1 MNISTNYNNLQQTA
15 VMARRNQVKSNNLQS
30 NIQSNYQQSQNVN
43 FTGMENLAKSLRKMM
58 LSKQAKKD
66 FKEMTG
72 WAADV
77 LGKDAQDVQKKLNG
91 NTKRKTDFYALMV
104 EKYNRTNFYAE
115 AGKKENPDL
124 VDKIFDVVEKPSDE
138 HFMFMDNINL
148 PFAETKTVFEKL
160 ENNPKK
166 INIAGTIYNDISG
179 IRVNNKD
186 VGNAE
191 RTNKI
196 FMDMINSPNREEYLA
211 NYKAYQPHIHHNA
224 EDKNVIKSL
233 DEKISAKSYDKNMA
247 NNANEINKMFLNIDE
262 VGKFSRAEL
271 TSHYSKEA
279 NELVK
284 TLDARIA
291 VRHGVS
297 NKDAD
302 SLAEIYKTT
311 TKDNAEARS
320 KFIESNYYFGAQR
333 DKYDENEISNI
344 GKVFKMMDEDSNMMK
359 FINKLNKNGRGFGK
373 AESYLKLAD
382 QVGTKTL
389 NKDAE
394 VIGETIGMNRYH
406 SYESVMEHYEQKPKS
421 IFGRAMDSL
430 KGLFKKKEEPVDN
443 NVYWTGEDL
452 AKIEKEAVKQDA
464 EKIAKLADKPVENIS
479 IKPAMVDS
487 TMTKAA
493 SVDTS
498 IAVKPQTEKRV
509 VKHRSFFKPYV
520 PKQPSAKKLVVIND
534 VNNIIENKLGKNV
547 YADQSKVYANKATKM
562 RLNMLPEIF
571 DSIKETRAA
580 ARKNGTFN
588 KRTTEKNEDALDL
601 YQRING
607 KNKRLVNYMLKVR
620 NEDGTRKY
628 TVKDIVNTLSET
640 SKTVRQEKMAAPKDK
655 PFRAKDEKAMYD
667 ILADEQIAKYGK
679 LHQAKSKKVNK

>member
-1 MNISTNYNNLQQTA
+1 MNISTNYNNLQQTTI
-15 VMARRNQVKSNNLQS
+15 MARKNQVKSNNLQS
-30 NIQSNYQQSQNVN
+30 NIQSNYQHSQNVS
-43 FTGMENLAKSLRKMM
+43 FTGMDNLAKSLRKMM
-58 LSKQAKKD
+58 LSKQAKKE

-77 LGKDAQDVQKKLNG
+77 LGKDAQEVQKKLNG

-115 AGKKENPDL
+115 VGKKENPEL
-124 VDKIFDVVEKPSDE
+124 VDKIFDIVEKPSDE
-138 HFMFMDNINL
+138 HFRFVDSINL

-179 IRVNNKD
+179 IRVNHRD
-186 VGNAE
+186 SGNTE
-191 RTNKI
+191 RTKRI

-211 NYKAYQPHIHHNA
+211 NYETYKPHIHHNA
-224 EDKNVIKSL
+224 EDKNVIKLL
-233 DEKISAKSYDKNMA
+233 DEKISAKSYDKKNA
-247 NNANEINKMFLNIDE
+247 NNVNEVNRLFTSLVE
-262 VGKFSRAEL
+262 VGKFNRAEL

-291 VRHGVS
+291 IRHGVS

-311 TKDNAEARS
+311 TKDNAVARG

-344 GKVFKMMDEDSNMMK
+344 GKVFKMMDEDPNMMK

-382 QVGTKTL
+382 QVGTKVL
-389 NKDAE
+389 NRDSD

-406 SYESVMEHYEQKPKS
+406 SYESVVEHYEQKPKS

-443 NVYWTGEDL
+443 NIYWTGEDL
-452 AKIEKEAVKQDA
+452 AKIEKVAAEQDA
-464 EKIAKLADKPVENIS
+464 EKMKKSVDNITENVS
-479 IKPAMVDS
+479 IKPAMID
-487 TMTKAA
+487 TMSKVA

-498 IAVKPQTEKRV
+498 VAVKPQVEKRV

-547 YADQSKVYANKATKM
+547 YADQSRVYANKATKM
-562 RLNMLPEIF
+562 RLSMLPEIF

-640 SKTVRQEKMAAPKDK
+640 SKTVRQEKMAAPKDR

>member
-15 VMARRNQVKSNNLQS
+15 IMARKNQVKSNNLQS
-30 NIQSNYQQSQNVN
+30 NIQSNYQHSQNVS
-43 FTGMENLAKSLRKMM
+43 FTGMDNLAKSLRKMM
-58 LSKQAKKD
+58 LSKQAKKE

-115 AGKKENPDL
+115 VGKKENPEL
-124 VDKIFDVVEKPSDE
+124 VDKIFDIVEKPSDE
-138 HFMFMDNINL
+138 HFRFVDSINL

-179 IRVNNKD
+179 IRVNHRD
-186 VGNAE
+186 SGNTE
-191 RTNKI
+191 RTKRI

-211 NYKAYQPHIHHNA
+211 NYETYKPHIHHNA
-224 EDKNVIKSL
+224 EDKNVIKLL
-233 DEKISAKSYDKNMA
+233 DEKISAKSYDKKNA
-247 NNANEINKMFLNIDE
+247 NNVNEVNRLFTSLVE
-262 VGKFSRAEL
+262 VGKFNRAEL

-291 VRHGVS
+291 IRHGVS

-311 TKDNAEARS
+311 TKDNAVARG

-344 GKVFKMMDEDSNMMK
+344 GKVFKMMDEDPNMMK

-382 QVGTKTL
+382 QVGTKVL
-389 NKDAE
+389 NRDAD

-406 SYESVMEHYEQKPKS
+406 SYESVVEHYEQKPKS

-443 NVYWTGEDL
+443 NIYWTGEDL
-452 AKIEKEAVKQDA
+452 AKIEKVAAEQDA
-464 EKIAKLADKPVENIS
+464 EKMKKSVDNITENVS
-479 IKPAMVDS
+479 IKPAMID
-487 TMTKAA
+487 TMSKVA

-498 IAVKPQTEKRV
+498 VAVKPQVEKRV

-547 YADQSKVYANKATKM
+547 YADQSRVYANKATKM
-562 RLNMLPEIF
+562 RLSMLPEIF

-640 SKTVRQEKMAAPKDK
+640 SKTVRQEKMAAPKDR

>member
-15 VMARRNQVKSNNLQS
+15 IMARKNQVKSNNLQS
-30 NIQSNYQQSQNVN
+30 NIQSNYQHSQNVS
-43 FTGMENLAKSLRKMM
+43 FTGMDNLAKSLRKMM
-58 LSKQAKKD
+58 LSKQAKKE

-115 AGKKENPDL
+115 VGKKENPEL
-124 VDKIFDVVEKPSDE
+124 VDKIFDIVEKPSDE
-138 HFMFMDNINL
+138 HFRFVDSINL

-179 IRVNNKD
+179 IRVNHRD
-186 VGNAE
+186 SGNTE
-191 RTNKI
+191 RTKRI

-211 NYKAYQPHIHHNA
+211 NYETYKPHIHHNA
-224 EDKNVIKSL
+224 EDKNVIKLL
-233 DEKISAKSYDKNMA
+233 DEKISAKSYDKKNA
-247 NNANEINKMFLNIDE
+247 NNVNEVNRLFTSLVE
-262 VGKFSRAEL
+262 VGKFNRAEL

-291 VRHGVS
+291 IRHGVS

-311 TKDNAEARS
+311 TKDNAVARG

-344 GKVFKMMDEDSNMMK
+344 GKVFKMMDEDPNMMK

-382 QVGTKTL
+382 QVGTKVL
-389 NKDAE
+389 NRDAD

-406 SYESVMEHYEQKPKS
+406 SYESVVEHYEQKPKS

-443 NVYWTGEDL
+443 NIYWTGEDL
-452 AKIEKEAVKQDA
+452 AKIEKVAAEQDA
-464 EKIAKLADKPVENIS
+464 EKMKKSVDNITENVS
-479 IKPAMVDS
+479 IKP
-487 TMTKAA
+487 TMIDTMSKVA

-498 IAVKPQTEKRV
+498 VAVKPQVEKRV

-547 YADQSKVYANKATKM
+547 YADQSRVYANKATKM
-562 RLNMLPEIF
+562 RLSMLPEIF

-588 KRTTEKNEDALDL
+588 KRTTEKNEDTLDL

-640 SKTVRQEKMAAPKDK
+640 SKTVRQEKMAAPKDR

>member
-15 VMARRNQVKSNNLQS
+15 IMARKNQVKSNNLQS
-30 NIQSNYQQSQNVN
+30 NIQLNYQHSQNVS
-43 FTGMENLAKSLRKMM
+43 FTGMDNLAKSLRKMM
-58 LSKQAKKD
+58 LSKQAKKE

-115 AGKKENPDL
+115 VGKKENPEL
-124 VDKIFDVVEKPSDE
+124 VDKIFDIVEKPSDE
-138 HFMFMDNINL
+138 HFRFVDSINL

-179 IRVNNKD
+179 IRVNHRD
-186 VGNAE
+186 SGNTE
-191 RTNKI
+191 RTKRI

-211 NYKAYQPHIHHNA
+211 NYETYKPHIHHNA
-224 EDKNVIKSL
+224 EDKNVIKLL
-233 DEKISAKSYDKNMA
+233 DEKISAKSYDKKNA
-247 NNANEINKMFLNIDE
+247 NNVNEVNRLFTSLVE
-262 VGKFSRAEL
+262 VGKFNRAEL

-291 VRHGVS
+291 IRHGVS

-311 TKDNAEARS
+311 TKDNAVARG

-344 GKVFKMMDEDSNMMK
+344 GKVFKMMDEDPNMMK

-382 QVGTKTL
+382 QVGTKVL
-389 NKDAE
+389 NRDAD

-406 SYESVMEHYEQKPKS
+406 SYESVVEHYEQKPKS

-443 NVYWTGEDL
+443 NIYWTGEDL
-452 AKIEKEAVKQDA
+452 AKIEKVAAEQDA
-464 EKIAKLADKPVENIS
+464 EKMKKSVDNITENVS
-479 IKPAMVDS
+479 IKPAMID
-487 TMTKAA
+487 TMSKVA

-498 IAVKPQTEKRV
+498 VAVKPQVEKRV

-547 YADQSKVYANKATKM
+547 YADQSRVYANKATKM
-562 RLNMLPEIF
+562 RLSMLPEIF

-640 SKTVRQEKMAAPKDK
+640 SKTVRQEKMAAPKDR

>member
-1 MNISTNYNNLQQTA
+1 MNISTNYNNFQQTA
-15 VMARRNQVKSNNLQS
+15 IMARKNQVKSNNLQS
-30 NIQSNYQQSQNVN
+30 NIQSNYQHSQNVS
-43 FTGMENLAKSLRKMM
+43 FTGMDNLAKSLRKMM
-58 LSKQAKKD
+58 LSKQAKKE

-72 WAADV
+72 WAANV

-115 AGKKENPDL
+115 VGKKENPEL
-124 VDKIFDVVEKPSDE
+124 VDKIFDIVEKPSDE
-138 HFMFMDNINL
+138 HFRFVDSINL

-179 IRVNNKD
+179 IRVNHRD
-186 VGNAE
+186 AGNTE
-191 RTNKI
+191 RTKRI

-211 NYKAYQPHIHHNA
+211 NYESYKPHIHHNA
-224 EDKNVIKSL
+224 EDKNVIKLL
-233 DEKISAKSYDKNMA
+233 DEKISAKSYDKKNA
-247 NNANEINKMFLNIDE
+247 NNINEVNRLFTSLVE
-262 VGKFSRAEL
+262 VGKFNRAEL
-271 TSHYSKEA
+271 TPHYSKEA

-291 VRHGVS
+291 IRHGVS

-311 TKDNAEARS
+311 TKDNAVARG

-344 GKVFKMMDEDSNMMK
+344 GKVFKMMDEDPNMMK

-382 QVGTKTL
+382 QVGTKVL
-389 NKDAE
+389 NRDAD
-394 VIGETIGMNRYH
+394 VIGETIRMNRYH
-406 SYESVMEHYEQKPKS
+406 SYESVVEHYEQKPKS

-443 NVYWTGEDL
+443 NIYWTGEDL
-452 AKIEKEAVKQDA
+452 AKMEKVAAEQDA
-464 EKIAKLADKPVENIS
+464 EKMKKSVDNITENVS
-479 IKPAMVDS
+479 IKP
-487 TMTKAA
+487 TMINTMSKVA

-498 IAVKPQTEKRV
+498 VAVKPQAEKRV

-547 YADQSKVYANKATKM
+547 YADQSRVYANKATKM
-562 RLNMLPEIF
+562 RLSMLPEIF

-640 SKTVRQEKMAAPKDK
+640 SKTVRQEKMAAPKDR

>member
-15 VMARRNQVKSNNLQS
+15 IMARKNQVKSNNLQS
-30 NIQSNYQQSQNVN
+30 SIQSNYQHSQNVS
-43 FTGMENLAKSLRKMM
+43 FTGMDNLAKSLRKMM
-58 LSKQAKKD
+58 LSKQAKKE

-115 AGKKENPDL
+115 VGKKENPEL
-124 VDKIFDVVEKPSDE
+124 VDKIFDIVEKPSDE
-138 HFMFMDNINL
+138 HFRFVDSINL

-179 IRVNNKD
+179 IRVNHRD
-186 VGNAE
+186 SGNTE
-191 RTNKI
+191 RTKRI

-211 NYKAYQPHIHHNA
+211 NYESYKPHIHHNA
-224 EDKNVIKSL
+224 EDKNVIKLL
-233 DEKISAKSYDKNMA
+233 DEKISAKSYDKKNA
-247 NNANEINKMFLNIDE
+247 NNVNEVNRLFTSLVE
-262 VGKFSRAEL
+262 VGKFNRAEL

-291 VRHGVS
+291 IRHGVS

-311 TKDNAEARS
+311 TKDNAAARG

-344 GKVFKMMDEDSNMMK
+344 GKVFKMMDEDPNMMK

-382 QVGTKTL
+382 QVGTKVL
-389 NKDAE
+389 NRDAD

-406 SYESVMEHYEQKPKS
+406 SYESVVEHYEQKPKS

-443 NVYWTGEDL
+443 NIYWTGEDL
-452 AKIEKEAVKQDA
+452 AKIEKVAAEQDA
-464 EKIAKLADKPVENIS
+464 EKMKKSVDNITENVS
-479 IKPAMVDS
+479 IKPAMID
-487 TMTKAA
+487 TMSKVA

-498 IAVKPQTEKRV
+498 VAVKPQVEKRV

-547 YADQSKVYANKATKM
+547 YADQSRVYANKATKM
-562 RLNMLPEIF
+562 RLSMLPEIF

-640 SKTVRQEKMAAPKDK
+640 SKTVRQEKMAAPKDR

>member
-1 MNISTNYNNLQQTA
+1 MNISTNYNNLQQTTI
-15 VMARRNQVKSNNLQS
+15 MARKNQVKSNNLQS
-30 NIQSNYQQSQNVN
+30 NIQSNYQHSQNVS
-43 FTGMENLAKSLRKMM
+43 FTGMDNLAKSLRKMM
-58 LSKQAKKD
+58 LSKQAKKE

-115 AGKKENPDL
+115 VGKKENPEL
-124 VDKIFDVVEKPSDE
+124 VDKIFDIVEKPSDE
-138 HFMFMDNINL
+138 HFRFVDSINL

-179 IRVNNKD
+179 IRVNHRD
-186 VGNAE
+186 SGNTE
-191 RTNKI
+191 RTKRI

-211 NYKAYQPHIHHNA
+211 NYETYKPHIHHNA
-224 EDKNVIKSL
+224 EDKNVIKLL
-233 DEKISAKSYDKNMA
+233 DEKISAKSYDKKNA
-247 NNANEINKMFLNIDE
+247 NNVNEVNRLFTSLVE
-262 VGKFSRAEL
+262 VGKFNRAEL

-291 VRHGVS
+291 IRHGVS

-311 TKDNAEARS
+311 TKDNAVARG

-344 GKVFKMMDEDSNMMK
+344 GKVFKMMDEDPNMMK

-382 QVGTKTL
+382 QVGTKVL
-389 NKDAE
+389 NRDAD

-406 SYESVMEHYEQKPKS
+406 SYESVVEHYEQKPKS

-443 NVYWTGEDL
+443 NIYWTGEDL
-452 AKIEKEAVKQDA
+452 AKIEKVAAEQDA
-464 EKIAKLADKPVENIS
+464 ETMKKSVDNITENVS
-479 IKPAMVDS
+479 IKPAMID
-487 TMTKAA
+487 TMSKVA

-498 IAVKPQTEKRV
+498 VAVKPQVEKRV

-547 YADQSKVYANKATKM
+547 YADQSRVYANKATKM
-562 RLNMLPEIF
+562 RLSMLPEIF

-640 SKTVRQEKMAAPKDK
+640 SKTVRQEKMAAPKDR

>member
-15 VMARRNQVKSNNLQS
+15 IMARKNQVKSNNLQS
-30 NIQSNYQQSQNVN
+30 NIQSNYQHSQNVS
-43 FTGMENLAKSLRKMM
+43 FTGMDNLAKSLRKMM
-58 LSKQAKKD
+58 LSKQAKKE

-115 AGKKENPDL
+115 VGKKENPEL
-124 VDKIFDVVEKPSDE
+124 VDKIFDIVEKPSDE
-138 HFMFMDNINL
+138 HFRFVDSINL

-179 IRVNNKD
+179 IRVNHRD
-186 VGNAE
+186 SGNTE
-191 RTNKI
+191 RTKRI

-211 NYKAYQPHIHHNA
+211 NYETYKPHIHHNA
-224 EDKNVIKSL
+224 EDKNVIKLL
-233 DEKISAKSYDKNMA
+233 DEKISAKSYDKKNA
-247 NNANEINKMFLNIDE
+247 NNVNEVNRLFTSLVE
-262 VGKFSRAEL
+262 VGKFNRAEL

-291 VRHGVS
+291 IRHGVS

-311 TKDNAEARS
+311 TKDNAVARG

-344 GKVFKMMDEDSNMMK
+344 GKVFKMMDEDPNMMK

-382 QVGTKTL
+382 QVGTKVL
-389 NKDAE
+389 NRDAD

-406 SYESVMEHYEQKPKS
+406 SYESVVEHYEQKPKS

-443 NVYWTGEDL
+443 NIYWTGEDL
-452 AKIEKEAVKQDA
+452 AKIEKVAAEQDA
-464 EKIAKLADKPVENIS
+464 EKMKKSVDNITENVS
-479 IKPAMVDS
+479 IKP
-487 TMTKAA
+487 TMIDTMSKVA

-498 IAVKPQTEKRV
+498 VAVKPQVEKRV

-547 YADQSKVYANKATKM
+547 YADQSRVYANKATKM
-562 RLNMLPEIF
+562 RLSMLPEIF

-640 SKTVRQEKMAAPKDK
+640 SKTVRQEKMAAPKDR

>member
-15 VMARRNQVKSNNLQS
+15 IMARKNQVKSNNLQS
-30 NIQSNYQQSQNVN
+30 NIQSNYQHSQNVS
-43 FTGMENLAKSLRKMM
+43 FTGMDNLAKSLRKMM
-58 LSKQAKKD
+58 LSKQAKKE

-77 LGKDAQDVQKKLNG
+77 LGKNAQDVQKKLNG

-115 AGKKENPDL
+115 VGKKENPEL
-124 VDKIFDVVEKPSDE
+124 VDKIFDIVEKPSDE
-138 HFMFMDNINL
+138 HFRFVDSINL

-179 IRVNNKD
+179 IRVNHRD
-186 VGNAE
+186 SGNTE
-191 RTNKI
+191 RTKRI

-211 NYKAYQPHIHHNA
+211 NYETYKPHIHHNA
-224 EDKNVIKSL
+224 EDNNVIKLL
-233 DEKISAKSYDKNMA
+233 DEKISAKSYDKKNA
-247 NNANEINKMFLNIDE
+247 NNVNEVNRLFTSLVE
-262 VGKFSRAEL
+262 VGKFNRAEL

-291 VRHGVS
+291 IRHGVS

-311 TKDNAEARS
+311 TKDNAVARG

-344 GKVFKMMDEDSNMMK
+344 GKVFKMMDEDPNMMK

-382 QVGTKTL
+382 QVGTKVL
-389 NKDAE
+389 NRDAD
-394 VIGETIGMNRYH
+394 VIGKTIGMNRYH
-406 SYESVMEHYEQKPKS
+406 SYESVVEHYEQKPKS

-443 NVYWTGEDL
+443 NIYWTGEDL
-452 AKIEKEAVKQDA
+452 AKIEKVAAEQDA
-464 EKIAKLADKPVENIS
+464 EKMKKSVDNITENVS
-479 IKPAMVDS
+479 IKPAMID
-487 TMTKAA
+487 TMSKVA

-498 IAVKPQTEKRV
+498 VAVKPQVEKRV

-547 YADQSKVYANKATKM
+547 YADQSRVYANKATKM
-562 RLNMLPEIF
+562 RLSMLPEIF

-640 SKTVRQEKMAAPKDK
+640 SKTVRQEKMAAPKDR

>member
-15 VMARRNQVKSNNLQS
+15 IMARKNQVKSNNLQS
-30 NIQSNYQQSQNVN
+30 NIQSNYQHSQNVS
-43 FTGMENLAKSLRKMM
+43 FTGMDNLAKSLRKMM
-58 LSKQAKKD
+58 LSKQAKKE

-115 AGKKENPDL
+115 VGKKENPEL
-124 VDKIFDVVEKPSDE
+124 VDKIFDIVEKPSDE
-138 HFMFMDNINL
+138 HFRFVDSINL

-179 IRVNNKD
+179 IRVNHRD
-186 VGNAE
+186 SGNTE
-191 RTNKI
+191 RTKRI

-211 NYKAYQPHIHHNA
+211 NYETYKPHIHHNA
-224 EDKNVIKSL
+224 EDKNVIKLL
-233 DEKISAKSYDKNMA
+233 DEKISAKSYDKKNA
-247 NNANEINKMFLNIDE
+247 NNVNEVNRLFTSLVE
-262 VGKFSRAEL
+262 VGKFNRAEL

-291 VRHGVS
+291 IRHGVS

-311 TKDNAEARS
+311 TKDNAVARG

-344 GKVFKMMDEDSNMMK
+344 GKVFKMMDEDPNMMK

-382 QVGTKTL
+382 QVGTKVL
-389 NKDAE
+389 NRDAD

-406 SYESVMEHYEQKPKS
+406 SYESVVEHYEQKPKS

-443 NVYWTGEDL
+443 NIYWTGEDL
-452 AKIEKEAVKQDA
+452 AKMEKVAAEQDA
-464 EKIAKLADKPVENIS
+464 EKMKKSVDNITENVS
-479 IKPAMVDS
+479 IKPAMID
-487 TMTKAA
+487 TMSKVA

-498 IAVKPQTEKRV
+498 VVKPQVEKRV

-547 YADQSKVYANKATKM
+547 YADQSRVYANKATKM
-562 RLNMLPEIF
+562 RLSMLPEIF

-640 SKTVRQEKMAAPKDK
+640 SKTVRQEKMATPKDR

>member
-1 MNISTNYNNLQQTA
+1 MNISTNYNNFQQTA
-15 VMARRNQVKSNNLQS
+15 IMARKNQVKSNNLQS
-30 NIQSNYQQSQNVN
+30 NIQSNYQHSQNVS
-43 FTGMENLAKSLRKMM
+43 FTGMDNLAKSLRKMM
-58 LSKQAKKD
+58 LSKQAKKE

-72 WAADV
+72 WAANV

-115 AGKKENPDL
+115 VGKKENPEL
-124 VDKIFDVVEKPSDE
+124 VDKIFDIVEKPSDE
-138 HFMFMDNINL
+138 HFRFVDSINL

-179 IRVNNKD
+179 IRVNHRD
-186 VGNAE
+186 AGNTE
-191 RTNKI
+191 RTKRI

-211 NYKAYQPHIHHNA
+211 NYESYKPHIHHNA
-224 EDKNVIKSL
+224 EDKNVIKLL
-233 DEKISAKSYDKNMA
+233 DEKISAKSYDKKNA
-247 NNANEINKMFLNIDE
+247 NNINEVNRLFTSLVE
-262 VGKFSRAEL
+262 VGKFNRAEL

-291 VRHGVS
+291 IRHGVS

-311 TKDNAEARS
+311 TKDNAVARG

-344 GKVFKMMDEDSNMMK
+344 GKVFKMMDEDPNMMK

-382 QVGTKTL
+382 QVGTKVL
-389 NKDAE
+389 NRDAD

-406 SYESVMEHYEQKPKS
+406 SYESVVEHYEQKPKS

-443 NVYWTGEDL
+443 NIYWTGEDL
-452 AKIEKEAVKQDA
+452 AKMEKVAAEQDA
-464 EKIAKLADKPVENIS
+464 EKMKKSVDNITENVS
-479 IKPAMVDS
+479 IKP
-487 TMTKAA
+487 TMIDTMSKVA

-498 IAVKPQTEKRV
+498 VVKPQVEKRV

-547 YADQSKVYANKATKM
+547 YADQSRVYANKATKM
-562 RLNMLPEIF
+562 RLSMLPEIF

-640 SKTVRQEKMAAPKDK
+640 SKTVRQEKMAAPKDR

>member
-15 VMARRNQVKSNNLQS
+15 IMARKNQVKSNNLQS
-30 NIQSNYQQSQNVN
+30 NIQSNYQHSQNVS
-43 FTGMENLAKSLRKMM
+43 FTGMDNLAKSLRKMM
-58 LSKQAKKD
+58 LSKQAKKE

-115 AGKKENPDL
+115 VGKKENPEL
-124 VDKIFDVVEKPSDE
+124 VDKIFDIVEKPSDE
-138 HFMFMDNINL
+138 HFRFVDSINL

-179 IRVNNKD
+179 IRVNHRD
-186 VGNAE
+186 SGNTE
-191 RTNKI
+191 RTKRI

-211 NYKAYQPHIHHNA
+211 NYETYKPHIHHNA
-224 EDKNVIKSL
+224 EDKNVIKLL
-233 DEKISAKSYDKNMA
+233 DEKISAKSYDKKNA
-247 NNANEINKMFLNIDE
+247 NNVNEVNRLFTSLVE
-262 VGKFSRAEL
+262 VGKFNRAEL

-291 VRHGVS
+291 IRHGVS

-311 TKDNAEARS
+311 TKDNAVARG

-344 GKVFKMMDEDSNMMK
+344 GKVFKMMDEDPNMMK

-382 QVGTKTL
+382 QVGTKVL
-389 NKDAE
+389 NRDAD
-394 VIGETIGMNRYH
+394 VIGKTIGMNRYH
-406 SYESVMEHYEQKPKS
+406 SYESVVEHYEQKPKS

-443 NVYWTGEDL
+443 NIYWTGEDL
-452 AKIEKEAVKQDA
+452 AKIEKVAAEQDA
-464 EKIAKLADKPVENIS
+464 EKMKKSVDNITENVS
-479 IKPAMVDS
+479 IKPAMID
-487 TMTKAA
+487 TMSKVA

-498 IAVKPQTEKRV
+498 VAVKPQVEKRV

-547 YADQSKVYANKATKM
+547 YADQSRVYANKATKM
-562 RLNMLPEIF
+562 RLSMLPEIF

-640 SKTVRQEKMAAPKDK
+640 SKTVRQEKMAAPKDR

>member
-1 MNISTNYNNLQQTA
+1 MNISTNYNNFQQTA
-15 VMARRNQVKSNNLQS
+15 IMARKNQVKSNNLQS
-30 NIQSNYQQSQNVN
+30 NIQSNYQHSQNVS
-43 FTGMENLAKSLRKMM
+43 FTGMDNLAKSLRKMM
-58 LSKQAKKD
+58 LSKQAKKE

-115 AGKKENPDL
+115 VGKKENPEL
-124 VDKIFDVVEKPSDE
+124 VDKIFDIVEKPSDE
-138 HFMFMDNINL
+138 HFRFVDSINL

-179 IRVNNKD
+179 IRVNHRD
-186 VGNAE
+186 AGNTE
-191 RTNKI
+191 RTKRI

-211 NYKAYQPHIHHNA
+211 NYESYKPHIHHNA
-224 EDKNVIKSL
+224 EDENVIKLL
-233 DEKISAKSYDKNMA
+233 DEKISAKSYDKKNA
-247 NNANEINKMFLNIDE
+247 NNINEVNRLFTSLVE
-262 VGKFSRAEL
+262 VGKFNRAEL

-291 VRHGVS
+291 IRHGVS

-311 TKDNAEARS
+311 TKDNAVARG

-344 GKVFKMMDEDSNMMK
+344 GKVFKMMDEDPNMMK

-382 QVGTKTL
+382 QVGTKVL
-389 NKDAE
+389 NRDAD

-406 SYESVMEHYEQKPKS
+406 SYESVVEHYEQKPKS

-443 NVYWTGEDL
+443 NIYWTGEDL
-452 AKIEKEAVKQDA
+452 AKMEKVAAEQDA
-464 EKIAKLADKPVENIS
+464 EKMKKSVDSITENVS
-479 IKPAMVDS
+479 IKP
-487 TMTKAA
+487 TMIDTMSKVA

-498 IAVKPQTEKRV
+498 VVKPQVEKRV

-547 YADQSKVYANKATKM
+547 YADQSRVYANKATKM
-562 RLNMLPEIF
+562 RLSMLPEIF

-640 SKTVRQEKMAAPKDK
+640 SKTVRQEKMAAPKDR

>member
-1 MNISTNYNNLQQTA
+1 MNISTNYNNLQQTTI
-15 VMARRNQVKSNNLQS
+15 MARKNQVKSNNLQS
-30 NIQSNYQQSQNVN
+30 NIQSNYQHSQNVS
-43 FTGMENLAKSLRKMM
+43 FTGMDNLAKSLRKMM
-58 LSKQAKKD
+58 LSKQAKKE

-115 AGKKENPDL
+115 VGKKENPEL
-124 VDKIFDVVEKPSDE
+124 VDKIFDIVEKPSDE
-138 HFMFMDNINL
+138 HFRFVDSINL

-179 IRVNNKD
+179 IRVNHRD
-186 VGNAE
+186 SGNTE
-191 RTNKI
+191 RTKRI

-211 NYKAYQPHIHHNA
+211 NYETYKPHIHHNA
-224 EDKNVIKSL
+224 EDKNVIKLL
-233 DEKISAKSYDKNMA
+233 DEKISAKSYDKKNA
-247 NNANEINKMFLNIDE
+247 NNVNEVNRLFTSLVE
-262 VGKFSRAEL
+262 VGKFNRAEL

-291 VRHGVS
+291 IRHGVS

-311 TKDNAEARS
+311 TKDNAVARG

-344 GKVFKMMDEDSNMMK
+344 GKVFKMMDEDPNMMK

-382 QVGTKTL
+382 QVGTKVL
-389 NKDAE
+389 NRDAD
-394 VIGETIGMNRYH
+394 VIEETIRMNRYH
-406 SYESVMEHYEQKPKS
+406 SYESVVEHYEQKPKS

-443 NVYWTGEDL
+443 NIYWTGEDL
-452 AKIEKEAVKQDA
+452 AKMEKVAAEQDA
-464 EKIAKLADKPVENIS
+464 EKMKKSVDNITENVS
-479 IKPAMVDS
+479 IKP
-487 TMTKAA
+487 TMIDTMSKVA

-498 IAVKPQTEKRV
+498 VVKPQVEKRV

-547 YADQSKVYANKATKM
+547 YADQSRVYANKATKM
-562 RLNMLPEIF
+562 RLSMLPEIF

-640 SKTVRQEKMAAPKDK
+640 SKTVRQEKMAAPKDR

>member
-1 MNISTNYNNLQQTA
+1 MNISTNYNNLQQTTI
-15 VMARRNQVKSNNLQS
+15 MARKNQVKSNNLQS
-30 NIQSNYQQSQNVN
+30 NIQSNYQHSQNVS
-43 FTGMENLAKSLRKMM
+43 FTGMDNLAKSLRKMM
-58 LSKQAKKD
+58 LSKQAKKE

-77 LGKDAQDVQKKLNG
+77 LGKDAQEVQKKLNG

-115 AGKKENPDL
+115 VGKKENPEL
-124 VDKIFDVVEKPSDE
+124 VDKIFDIVEKPSDE
-138 HFMFMDNINL
+138 HFRFVDSINL

-179 IRVNNKD
+179 IRVNHRD
-186 VGNAE
+186 SGNTE
-191 RTNKI
+191 RTKRI

-211 NYKAYQPHIHHNA
+211 NYETYKPHIHHNA
-224 EDKNVIKSL
+224 EDKNVIKLL
-233 DEKISAKSYDKNMA
+233 DEKISAKSYDKKNA
-247 NNANEINKMFLNIDE
+247 NNVNEVNRLFTSLVE
-262 VGKFSRAEL
+262 VGKFNRAEL

-291 VRHGVS
+291 IRHGVS

-311 TKDNAEARS
+311 TKDNAVARG

-344 GKVFKMMDEDSNMMK
+344 GKVFKMMDEDPNMMK
-359 FINKLNKNGRGFGK
+359 FVNKLNKNGRGFGK

-382 QVGTKTL
+382 QVGTKVL
-389 NKDAE
+389 NRDAD

-406 SYESVMEHYEQKPKS
+406 SYESVVEHYEQKPKS

-443 NVYWTGEDL
+443 NIYWTGEDL
-452 AKIEKEAVKQDA
+452 AKIEKVAAEQDA
-464 EKIAKLADKPVENIS
+464 EKMKKSVDNITENIS
-479 IKPAMVDS
+479 IKPAIID
-487 TMTKAA
+487 TMSKVA

-498 IAVKPQTEKRV
+498 VAVKPQVEKRV

-547 YADQSKVYANKATKM
+547 YADQSRVYANKATKM
-562 RLNMLPEIF
+562 RLSMLPEIF

-640 SKTVRQEKMAAPKDK
+640 SKTVRQEKMAAPKDR

>member
-1 MNISTNYNNLQQTA
+1 MNISTNYNNFQQTA
-15 VMARRNQVKSNNLQS
+15 IMARKNQVKSNNLQS
-30 NIQSNYQQSQNVN
+30 NIQSNYQHSQNVS
-43 FTGMENLAKSLRKMM
+43 FTGMDNLAKSLRKMM
-58 LSKQAKKD
+58 LSKQAKKE

-115 AGKKENPDL
+115 VGKKENPEL
-124 VDKIFDVVEKPSDE
+124 VDKIFDIVEKPSDE
-138 HFMFMDNINL
+138 HFRFVDSINL

-179 IRVNNKD
+179 IRVNHRD
-186 VGNAE
+186 AGNTE
-191 RTNKI
+191 RTKRI

-211 NYKAYQPHIHHNA
+211 NYESYKPHIHHNA
-224 EDKNVIKSL
+224 EDKNVIKLL
-233 DEKISAKSYDKNMA
+233 DEKISAKSYDKKNA
-247 NNANEINKMFLNIDE
+247 NNINEVNRLFTNLVE
-262 VGKFSRAEL
+262 VGKFNRAEL
-271 TSHYSKEA
+271 TPHYSKEA

-291 VRHGVS
+291 IRHGVS

-311 TKDNAEARS
+311 TKDNAVARG

-344 GKVFKMMDEDSNMMK
+344 GKVFKMMDEDPNMMK

-382 QVGTKTL
+382 QVGTKVL
-389 NKDAE
+389 NRDAD

-406 SYESVMEHYEQKPKS
+406 SYESVVEHYEQKPKS

-443 NVYWTGEDL
+443 NIYWTGEDL
-452 AKIEKEAVKQDA
+452 AKMEKVAAEQDA
-464 EKIAKLADKPVENIS
+464 EKMKKSVDNITENDS
-479 IKPAMVDS
+479 IKP
-487 TMTKAA
+487 TMINTMSKVA

-498 IAVKPQTEKRV
+498 VVKPQVEKRV

-547 YADQSKVYANKATKM
+547 YADQSRVYANKATKM
-562 RLNMLPEIF
+562 RLSMLPEIF

-640 SKTVRQEKMAAPKDK
+640 SKTVRQEKMAAPKDR

>member
-1 MNISTNYNNLQQTA
+1 MNISTNYNNFQQTA
-15 VMARRNQVKSNNLQS
+15 IMARKNQVKSNNLQS
-30 NIQSNYQQSQNVN
+30 NIQSNYQHSQNVS
-43 FTGMENLAKSLRKMM
+43 FTGMDNLAKSLRKMM
-58 LSKQAKKD
+58 LSKQAKKE

-115 AGKKENPDL
+115 VGKKENPEL
-124 VDKIFDVVEKPSDE
+124 VDKIFDIVEKPSDE
-138 HFMFMDNINL
+138 HFRFVDSINL

-179 IRVNNKD
+179 IRVNHKD
-186 VGNAE
+186 AGNTE
-191 RTNKI
+191 RTKRI

-211 NYKAYQPHIHHNA
+211 NYESYKPHIHHNA
-224 EDKNVIKSL
+224 EDKNVIKLL
-233 DEKISAKSYDKNMA
+233 DEKISAKSYDKKNA
-247 NNANEINKMFLNIDE
+247 NNINEVNRLFTSLVE
-262 VGKFSRAEL
+262 VGKFNRAEL

-291 VRHGVS
+291 IRHGVS

-311 TKDNAEARS
+311 TKDNAVARG

-344 GKVFKMMDEDSNMMK
+344 GKVFKMMDEDPNMMK

-382 QVGTKTL
+382 QVGTKVL
-389 NKDAE
+389 NRDAD

-406 SYESVMEHYEQKPKS
+406 SYESVVEHYEQKPKS

-443 NVYWTGEDL
+443 NIYWTGEDL
-452 AKIEKEAVKQDA
+452 AKMEKVAAEQDA
-464 EKIAKLADKPVENIS
+464 EKMKKSVDSITENVS
-479 IKPAMVDS
+479 IKP
-487 TMTKAA
+487 TMIDTMSKVA

-498 IAVKPQTEKRV
+498 VVVKPQVEKRV

-547 YADQSKVYANKATKM
+547 YADQSRVYANKATKM
-562 RLNMLPEIF
+562 RLSMLPEIF

-640 SKTVRQEKMAAPKDK
+640 SKTVRQEKMAAPKDR

-679 LHQAKSKKVNK
+679 LHQAKSKKANK

>member
-15 VMARRNQVKSNNLQS
+15 IMARKNQVKSNNLQS
-30 NIQSNYQQSQNVN
+30 NIQSNYQHSQNVS
-43 FTGMENLAKSLRKMM
+43 FTGMDNLAKSLRKMM
-58 LSKQAKKD
+58 LSKQAKKE

-115 AGKKENPDL
+115 VGKKENPEL
-124 VDKIFDVVEKPSDE
+124 VDKIFDIVEKPSDE
-138 HFMFMDNINL
+138 HFRFVDSINL

-179 IRVNNKD
+179 IRVNHRD
-186 VGNAE
+186 SGNTE
-191 RTNKI
+191 RTKRI

-211 NYKAYQPHIHHNA
+211 NYETYKPHIHHNA
-224 EDKNVIKSL
+224 EDKNVIKLL
-233 DEKISAKSYDKNMA
+233 DEKISAKSYDKKNA
-247 NNANEINKMFLNIDE
+247 NNVNEVNRLFTSLVE
-262 VGKFSRAEL
+262 VGKFNRAEL

-291 VRHGVS
+291 IRHGVS

-311 TKDNAEARS
+311 TKDNAVARG

-344 GKVFKMMDEDSNMMK
+344 GKVFKMMDEDPNMMK

-382 QVGTKTL
+382 QVGTKVL
-389 NKDAE
+389 NRDAD

-406 SYESVMEHYEQKPKS
+406 SYESVVEHYEQKPKS

-443 NVYWTGEDL
+443 NIYWTGEDL
-452 AKIEKEAVKQDA
+452 AKIEKVAAEQDA
-464 EKIAKLADKPVENIS
+464 EKMKKSVDNITENIS
-479 IKPAMVDS
+479 IKPAIID
-487 TMTKAA
+487 TMSKVA

-498 IAVKPQTEKRV
+498 VAVKPQVEKRV

-547 YADQSKVYANKATKM
+547 YADQSRVYANKATKM
-562 RLNMLPEIF
+562 RLSMLPEIF

-640 SKTVRQEKMAAPKDK
+640 SKTVRQEKMAAPKDR